1 MREVILIKNGELA
14 LKGMNRASFE
24 DVLIKNIKRK
34 LKDLGE
40 IKVIKAQST
49 IAIEPCDD
57 SFDMNEAAERMA
69 CVFGIVGFSRAA
81 VAKKDMADIMST
93 AVTYL
98 EDELRQARTFKVE
111 AKRSDKSF
119 PLKSPEICRDTGAYI
134 LENYPHLT
142 VDVKNPDVVVT
153 VEVRDINAYV
163 RGTQQKGAGGMP
175 VGTGGRGA
183 ILISG
188 GIDSPVAA
196 WMMAKRGLELVA
208 IHFSAPPY
216 TSEQAEDKVMTLLR
230 KVARYSGRI
239 PTFVVNFTKAQQ
251 DIMNACDEEYF
262 TIIMRRMMM
271 KVAERLCAKEDC
283 QALVTGESL
292 GQVASQTIHALACTD
307 AATALPVFRPCIGMD
322 KDEIVRISRNID
334 TFETSIL
341 PYEDCCTVFVPKHP
355 RLRPTLEKVL
365 EQEKNLDVEALI
377 EQALADTNFRM
388 IKA

>member
-34 LKDLGE
+34 LKDLGD

-49 IAIEPCDD
+49 IAIEPYYD

-81 VAKKDMADIMST
+81 VAKKDMADIMQT

-98 EDELRQARTFKVE
+98 EDELRCARTFKVE

-119 PLKSPEICRDTGAYI
+119 PLKSPEICRDTGAHI

-153 VEVRDINAYV
+153 VEVRDVNAYV

-216 TSEQAEDKVMTLLR
+216 TSEQAEDKVMTLLK

-251 DIMNACDEEYF
+251 DIMTACDEEYF

-355 RLRPTLEKVL
+355 RLRPTLDKVL
-365 EQEKNLDVEALI
+365 EQEKKLDVETLI

>member
-34 LKDLGE
+34 LKDLGD
-40 IKVIKAQST
+40 IKVVKAQST

-98 EDELRQARTFKVE
+98 EDELRCARTFKVE

-119 PLKSPEICRDTGAYI
+119 PLKSPEICRDTGAHI

-216 TSEQAEDKVMTLLR
+216 TSEQAEDKVMTLLK
-230 KVARYSGRI
+230 KVARYAGRI

-251 DIMNACDEEYF
+251 DIMNACAEEYF

-307 AATALPVFRPCIGMD
+307 AATDLPIFRPCIGMD

-355 RLRPTLEKVL
+355 RLRPTLDKVL
-365 EQEKNLDVEALI
+365 EQEKNLDVEALV
-377 EQALADTNFRM
+377 EEALADTHFRM

>member
-49 IAIEPCDD
+49 IAIEPCDE
-57 SFDMNEAAERMA
+57 SFDMNEAADRMA

-81 VAKKDMADIMST
+81 IAKKDMADIMAT

-98 EDELRQARTFKVE
+98 EDELRCASTFKVE

-119 PLKSPEICRDTGAYI
+119 QLKSPEICRDTGAYI

-142 VDVKNPDVVVT
+142 VDVKNPDIVVT
-153 VEVRDINAYV
+153 VEVRDVNAYV

-216 TSEQAEDKVMTLLR
+216 TSEQAEDKVMTLLK

-251 DIMNACDEEYF
+251 DIMNVCAEEYF

-271 KVAERLCAKEDC
+271 KVAERICAKEDC

-292 GQVASQTIHALACTD
+292 GQVASQTIHALSCTD
-307 AATALPVFRPCIGMD
+307 AATNLPVFRPCIGMD

-355 RLRPTLEKVL
+355 RLRPTLDKVL
-365 EQEKNLDVEALI
+365 EQEKNLDVEALV
-377 EQALADTNFRM
+377 EQALADTHFRM

>member
-34 LKDLGE
+34 LKDLGD
-40 IKVIKAQST
+40 IKVVKAQST
-49 IAIEPCDD
+49 IAIEPCDE

-69 CVFGIVGFSRAA
+69 CVFGIVGFSRVA
-81 VAKKDMADIMST
+81 VAKKDMEDIMAT

-98 EDELRQARTFKVE
+98 EDELRCARTFKVE

-119 PLKSPEICRDTGAYI
+119 PLKSPEICRDTGAHI

-216 TSEQAEDKVMTLLR
+216 TSEQAEDKVMTLLK

-251 DIMNACDEEYF
+251 DIMKACDEEYF

-365 EQEKNLDVEALI
+365 EQEEKLDVEALV
-377 EQALADTNFRM
+377 EEALSDTHFRM